1 MQALFDVIGPV
12 FLVIGAGYLAAWRSI
27 VNEHGFDALM
37 RFAQSV
43 AIPCMLFSALRM
55 LDLGIIFDPWLLA
68 AFYTGSTTG
77 FTIGL
82 LGARFLF
89 QRPWE
94 DSIAIGFCCLFANSV
109 MIGLALTERAYGT
122 TALGPNYAIVA
133 LHSPFCYGIGITA
146 MEISRARGGP
156 ARDVMGKVLKAMFR
170 NALIVAI
177 GLGFAFNLLDIAVPV
192 MMTDAV
198 DMLAR
203 SALPV
208 ALFGMGGILFRYKPE
223 GDLRTIAFIC
233 VISLVLHPTI
243 TYSLG
248 SVFALETSPLRS
260 AVVTAAMAPGING
273 YVFANMYGVA
283 RRVVASAILAA
294 TAASVI
300 TAWVWLSLLP

>member
-68 AFYTGSTTG
+68 AFYTGSITG

-156 ARDVMGKVLKAMFR
+156 ARNVMGKVLKAMFR

>member
-68 AFYTGSTTG
+68 AFYTGSITG